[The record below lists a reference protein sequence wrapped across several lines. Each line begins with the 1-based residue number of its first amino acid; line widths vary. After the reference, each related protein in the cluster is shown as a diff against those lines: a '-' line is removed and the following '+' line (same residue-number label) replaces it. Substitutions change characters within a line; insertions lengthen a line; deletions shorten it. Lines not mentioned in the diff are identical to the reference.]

1 MKLLIVGKFTAWAY
15 NEYETMNVVS
25 SLQSPLNAK
34 DIPVRE
40 FLVALQNF

>member
-15 NEYETMNVVS
+15 NKYETMNVVS

-34 DIPVRE
+34 DIPVQE